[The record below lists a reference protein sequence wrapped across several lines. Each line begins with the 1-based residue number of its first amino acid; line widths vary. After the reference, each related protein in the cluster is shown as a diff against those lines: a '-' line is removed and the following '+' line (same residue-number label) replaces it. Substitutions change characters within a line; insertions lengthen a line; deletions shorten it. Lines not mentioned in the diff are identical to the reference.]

1 MLKLDNISFS
11 YGAAAKVID
20 GMSLEVAPKER
31 VAVVAPSG
39 TGKTT
44 LMKIAAGYLKP
55 QAGRVSVD
63 GKPLPRRGACPV
75 QMIWQH
81 PDQALDP
88 RMRMKDSLL
97 EAGSIDANLVDALG
111 IQGQWMTRYPHELS
125 GGQLQR
131 FCIARALAAK
141 PRYLLA
147 DEISA
152 MLDAVTQ
159 AQLWSFLIDE
169 CARREMGMLLSS
181 HSAALLD
188 RVAMRTV
195 ELPGR

>member
-97 EAGSIDANLVDALG
+97 EAGPIDANLVDALG

-188 RVAMRTV
+188 RVATRTV

>member
-1 MLKLDNISFS
+1 MLKLDNISFF
-11 YGAAAKVID
+11 YGAAAKVLD
-20 GMSLEVAPKER
+20 GISLEVAPKER
-31 VAVVAPSG
+31 VAIVAPSG

-88 RMRMKDSLL
+88 RIRMKDSLL
-97 EAGSIDANLVDALG
+97 EAGPIDANLVDALG

-169 CARREMGMLLSS
+169 CARREMGVLLSS

-188 RVAMRTV
+188 RVATRTV
-195 ELPGR
+195 VLPVS

>member
-11 YGAAAKVID
+11 YGAAAKVLD
-20 GMSLEVAPKER
+20 GISLEVAPKER
-31 VAVVAPSG
+31 VAIVAPSG

-63 GKPLPRRGACPV
+63 GKPLPRRGAYPV

-97 EAGSIDANLVDALG
+97 EAGPIDANLVDALG

-141 PRYLLA
+141 PHYLLA

-169 CARREMGMLLSS
+169 CARREMGVLLSS

-188 RVAMRTV
+188 RVATRTV
-195 ELPGR
+195 VLPVS

>member
-11 YGAAAKVID
+11 YGAAAKVLD
-20 GMSLEVAPKER
+20 GISLEVAPKER
-31 VAVVAPSG
+31 VAIVAPSG

-81 PDQALDP
+81 HDQALDP

-97 EAGSIDANLVDALG
+97 EAGPIDAGLVDALG

-131 FCIARALAAK
+131 FCIARALATK

-169 CARREMGMLLSS
+169 CARREMGVLLSS

-188 RVAMRTV
+188 RVATRTV
-195 ELPGR
+195 VLPVS

>member
-31 VAVVAPSG
+31 VAIVAPSG

-44 LMKIAAGYLKP
+44 FMKIAAGYLKP
-55 QAGRVSVD
+55 QAGCVSVD

-97 EAGSIDANLVDALG
+97 EAGPIDANLVDALG

-141 PRYLLA
+141 PRYLIA

-188 RVAMRTV
+188 RVATRTV

>member
-39 TGKTT
+39 AGKTT
-44 LMKIAAGYLKP
+44 LMKIAAGYLKT

-97 EAGSIDANLVDALG
+97 EAGPIDANLVDALG

-188 RVAMRTV
+188 RVATRTV